1 MPSEGKTRLVTRAGW
16 MGVGQCHLTPR
27 EKKGGAARKPS
38 RGLLIDWDVSLS
50 LAKDVERVATAPK
63 NLF

>member
-1 MPSEGKTRLVTRAGW
+1 
-16 MGVGQCHLTPR
+16 MGVGLCHLTPR

-38 RGLLIDWDVSLS
+38 RGLLIDWNVSLS

-63 NLF
+63 AKIFF